1 MTTTLVRDVLTAI
14 GATPLVELRKIVPE
28 GFARVAV
35 KLESANPT
43 GSMKDRMA
51 LAMIESAEADGR
63 LSPGG
68 GVIELTGGSTGTS
81 LALVCAVKGHP
92 LSIVTADAV
101 SLEKRNHMKALGAA
115 LTVLPSDRGR
125 FTDDLFQTMLKTTER
140 MVEERG
146 AFWTNQFENADQAAG
161 YHPLGEEIWRQTGG
175 RVDAFVQVVGTSGS
189 IRGISTVL
197 RAHRHDVQVIG
208 VEPASSA
215 VLSGGPSGAHTIEGI
230 GIGRVPPL
238 WDPRLADEIQT
249 VTTEEAEY
257 MARKLAREEGIFAG
271 TSTGANVVAALRVAE
286 RLGPDRDVIT
296 LVVDSGLKYL
306 STDLYK

>member
-1 MTTTLVRDVLTAI
+1 MTTIVFDVLAAI
-14 GATPLVELRKIVPE
+14 GHTPLVALRRIVPE
-28 GFARVAV
+28 GFASVAL

-51 LAMIESAEADGR
+51 LAMIASAEADGR
-63 LSPGG
+63 LSPGDE
-68 GVIELTGGSTGTS
+68 VIELTGGSTGTS
-81 LALVCAVKGHP
+81 LALVCAAKGYR

-101 SLEKRNHMKALGAA
+101 SLEKRNHMRALGAT
-115 LTVLPSDRGR
+115 LTVVPSDSGR
-125 FTDDLFQTMLKTTER
+125 FTDDLFQTMLKITET
-140 MVEERG
+140 MVAERG
-146 AFWTNQFENADQAAG
+146 AFWTNQFENADQVAG
-161 YHPLGEEIWRQTGG
+161 YHPLGEEIWRQTEG

-197 RAHRHDVQVIG
+197 RSHRSDVQVIG

-215 VLSGGPSGAHTIEGI
+215 VLSGRPSGAHKIEGI

-238 WDPRLADEIQT
+238 WDPQMANEIQT

-257 MARKLAREEGIFAG
+257 MARKLAREEGICAG

-286 RLGPDRDVIT
+286 RLGPGRDVVT

-306 STDLYK
+306 SGDLYK